1 MERRKDSKGRVLR
14 KGEDE
19 RKDGRYQYRYTTC
32 KGKRGYVYAETL
44 QELREKE
51 AQIEQDIRDG
61 IDYDARDITILEMID
76 KWLEIK
82 RGACKRST
90 ICCYRTAR
98 NRLSRESLGAMR
110 AAFVKPSTLLEWFV
124 SARNNGATYAM
135 LREVWRVLKGGYD
148 MLVNDDVVRKNPV
161 TFSCTDIVA
170 RPEHDR
176 KALTKQQQKSRME
189 FIKNSVYYSR
199 YYDECLVLLNTGMRI
214 SEFCGL
220 TYGDLDFENRRIKVD
235 HQLLRGN
242 THSEFCI
249 GPPKT
254 PSGKRFIPMTTEV
267 EKSMKQLVEKARK
280 MGFEQYIDG
289 YTGFIV
295 RTREGLVR
303 GGDDFN
309 KLIRRA
315 LLAYRRAH
323 PDEPLFEVT
332 PHIFRHTF
340 CTNMLHAG
348 VEIKELQYLMGH
360 SDASITLNVYSHT
373 VYEKAEKQMLEAV
386 ERLREGTPLVC

>member
-1 MERRKDSKGRVLR
+1 
-14 KGEDE
+14 
-19 RKDGRYQYRYTTC
+19 
-32 KGKRGYVYAETL
+32 
-44 QELREKE
+44 
-51 AQIEQDIRDG
+51 
-61 IDYDARDITILEMID
+61 
-76 KWLEIK
+76 
-82 RGACKRST
+82 
-90 ICCYRTAR
+90 
-98 NRLSRESLGAMR
+98 
-110 AAFVKPSTLLEWFV
+110 
-124 SARNNGATYAM
+124 M
-135 LREVWRVLKGGYD
+135 LREVWRVLKGGYE

-176 KALTKQQQKSRME
+176 KALTKQQQKSWME

-254 PSGKRFIPMTTEV
+254 SSGKRFIPMTTEV

-348 VEIKELQYLMGH
+348 VEIKELQYLMGLPMRALPLMSTH
-360 SDASITLNVYSHT
+360 IRST
-373 VYEKAEKQMLEAV
+373 KKQKNRCS
-386 ERLREGTPLVC
+386 RL

>member
-1 MERRKDSKGRVLR
+1 MERRKDSKGRVLK

-19 RKDGRYQYRYTTC
+19 RKDGRYQYRYTTH
-32 KGKRGYVYAETL
+32 KGKRSYVYADTL
-44 QELREKE
+44 HELREKE
-51 AQIEQDIRDG
+51 DRIEQDIRDG
-61 IDYDARDITILEMID
+61 IDYDARNITVLEMID

-82 RGACKRST
+82 RGACRRST
-90 ICCYRTAR
+90 LCCYRTGR
-98 NRLSRESLGAMR
+98 NRISKEPLGAMR
-110 AAFVKPSTLLEWFV
+110 AASVKTSTLLEWFV
-124 SARNNGATYAM
+124 LERNNGATYAVLM
-135 LREVWRVLKGGYD
+135 EVWRVLKGGYD
-148 MLVNDDVVRKNPV
+148 MLVNDDAVRKNPV

-170 RPEHDR
+170 RPENDR
-176 KALTKQQQKSRME
+176 KALTEQQQKSWME
-189 FIKNSVYYSR
+189 FIQNSVYYSR

-220 TYGDLDFENRRIKVD
+220 TYGDLDFENKRIKVD

-242 THSEFCI
+242 THAEFCI
-249 GPPKT
+249 GSPKT
-254 PSGKRFIPMTTEV
+254 SSGKRFIPMTAEV
-267 EKSMKQLVEKARK
+267 ENSMKRLVEKARK

-289 YTGFIV
+289 HTGFII
-295 RTREGLVR
+295 RTKKGLVR

-309 KLIRRA
+309 KLIKRA

-323 PDEPLFEVT
+323 PDEPQFEVT

-360 SDASITLNVYSHT
+360 SDASVTLNVYSHT

-386 ERLREGTPLVC
+386 SRLQEKAQFAC

>member
-1 MERRKDSKGRVLR
+1 
-14 KGEDE
+14 
-19 RKDGRYQYRYTTC
+19 
-32 KGKRGYVYAETL
+32 
-44 QELREKE
+44 
-51 AQIEQDIRDG
+51 
-61 IDYDARDITILEMID
+61 
-76 KWLEIK
+76 
-82 RGACKRST
+82 
-90 ICCYRTAR
+90 
-98 NRLSRESLGAMR
+98 
-110 AAFVKPSTLLEWFV
+110 
-124 SARNNGATYAM
+124 
-135 LREVWRVLKGGYD
+135 
-148 MLVNDDVVRKNPV
+148 
-161 TFSCTDIVA
+161 
-170 RPEHDR
+170 
-176 KALTKQQQKSRME
+176 
-189 FIKNSVYYSR
+189 
-199 YYDECLVLLNTGMRI
+199 
-214 SEFCGL
+214 
-220 TYGDLDFENRRIKVD
+220 
-235 HQLLRGN
+235 
-242 THSEFCI
+242 
-249 GPPKT
+249 
-254 PSGKRFIPMTTEV
+254 MTTEV

-360 SDASITLNVYSHT
+360 SDASITLN
-373 VYEKAEKQMLEAV
+373 AV

>member
-1 MERRKDSKGRVLR
+1 MLLQDGQKPNLERA
-14 KGEDE
+14 
-19 RKDGRYQYRYTTC
+19 TC
-32 KGKRGYVYAETL
+32 
-44 QELREKE
+44 
-51 AQIEQDIRDG
+51 
-61 IDYDARDITILEMID
+61 
-76 KWLEIK
+76 
-82 RGACKRST
+82 
-90 ICCYRTAR
+90 
-98 NRLSRESLGAMR
+98 AMR
-110 AAFVKPSTLLEWFV
+110 AASVKTSTLLEWFV
-124 SARNNGATYAM
+124 LERNNGATYAVLM
-135 LREVWRVLKGGYD
+135 EVWRVLKGGYD
-148 MLVNDDVVRKNPV
+148 MLVNDDAVRKNPV

-170 RPEHDR
+170 RPEYDR
-176 KALTKQQQKSRME
+176 KALTEQQQKSWME
-189 FIKNSVYYSR
+189 FILNSVYYSR

-242 THSEFCI
+242 THAEFCI
-249 GPPKT
+249 GSPKT
-254 PSGKRFIPMTTEV
+254 SSGKRFIPMTAEV
-267 EKSMKQLVEKARK
+267 ENSMKRLVGKARK

-289 YTGFIV
+289 HTGFII
-295 RTREGLVR
+295 RTKKGLVR

-309 KLIRRA
+309 KLIKRA

-323 PDEPLFEVT
+323 PDEPQFEVT

-360 SDASITLNVYSHT
+360 SDASVTLNVYSHT

-386 ERLREGTPLVC
+386 SRLQEKAQLVC

>member
-1 MERRKDSKGRVLR
+1 MERRKDSKGRVLK

-19 RKDGRYQYRYTTC
+19 RKDGRYQYRYTTH
-32 KGKRGYVYAETL
+32 KGKRSYVYADTL
-44 QELREKE
+44 HELREKE
-51 AQIEQDIRDG
+51 DRIEQDLRDG
-61 IDYDARDITILEMID
+61 IDYDARNITVLEMID

-82 RGACKRST
+82 RGACRRST
-90 ICCYRTAR
+90 LCCYKTGR
-98 NRLSRESLGAMR
+98 NRISKEPLGAMR
-110 AAFVKPSTLLEWFV
+110 AASVKTSTLLEWFV
-124 SARNNGATYAM
+124 LERYNGATYAVLM
-135 LREVWRVLKGGYD
+135 EVWRVLKGGYD
-148 MLVNDDVVRKNPV
+148 MLVNDDAVRKNPV

-170 RPEHDR
+170 RPENDR
-176 KALTKQQQKSRME
+176 KALTEQQQKSWME
-189 FIKNSVYYSR
+189 FIQNSVYYSR

-242 THSEFCI
+242 THAEFCI
-249 GPPKT
+249 GSPKT
-254 PSGKRFIPMTTEV
+254 SSGKRFIPMTAEV
-267 EKSMKQLVEKARK
+267 ENSMKRLVEKARK

-289 YTGFIV
+289 HTGFII
-295 RTREGLVR
+295 RTKKGLVR

-309 KLIRRA
+309 KLIKRA

-323 PDEPLFEVT
+323 PDEPQFEVT

-360 SDASITLNVYSHT
+360 SDASVTLNVYSHT

-386 ERLREGTPLVC
+386 SRLQEKAQLVC

>member
-1 MERRKDSKGRVLR
+1 MERRKDSKGRVLK

-19 RKDGRYQYRYTTC
+19 RKDGRYQYRYTTH
-32 KGKRGYVYAETL
+32 KGKRSYVYADTL
-44 QELREKE
+44 HELREKE
-51 AQIEQDIRDG
+51 DRIEQDLRDG
-61 IDYDARDITILEMID
+61 IDYDARNITVLEMID

-82 RGACKRST
+82 RGACRRST
-90 ICCYRTAR
+90 LCCYKTGR
-98 NRLSRESLGAMR
+98 NRISKEPLGAMR
-110 AAFVKPSTLLEWFV
+110 AASVKTSTLLEWFV
-124 SARNNGATYAM
+124 LERYNGATYAVLM
-135 LREVWRVLKGGYD
+135 EVWRVLKGGYD
-148 MLVNDDVVRKNPV
+148 MLVNDDAVRKNPV

-170 RPEHDR
+170 RPENDR
-176 KALTKQQQKSRME
+176 KALTEQQQKSWME
-189 FIKNSVYYSR
+189 FIQNSVYYSR

-220 TYGDLDFENRRIKVD
+220 IYGDLDFENRRIKVD

-242 THSEFCI
+242 THAEFCI
-249 GPPKT
+249 GSPKT
-254 PSGKRFIPMTTEV
+254 SSGKRFIPMTAEV
-267 EKSMKQLVEKARK
+267 ENSMKRLVEKARK

-289 YTGFIV
+289 HTGFII
-295 RTREGLVR
+295 RTKKGLVR

-309 KLIRRA
+309 KLIKRA

-323 PDEPLFEVT
+323 PDEPQFEVT

-360 SDASITLNVYSHT
+360 SDASVTLNVYSHT

-386 ERLREGTPLVC
+386 SRLQEKAQLVC